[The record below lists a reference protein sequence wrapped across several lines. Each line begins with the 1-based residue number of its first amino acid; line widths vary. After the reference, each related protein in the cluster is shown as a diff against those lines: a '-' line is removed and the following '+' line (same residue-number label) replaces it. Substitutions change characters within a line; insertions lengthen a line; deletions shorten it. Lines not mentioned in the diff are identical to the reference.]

1 MRSTGERRGTR
12 WSGCV
17 GGGAGISTGRL
28 KLNSDVA
35 KLFLFL
41 PTIPTKSFPKPS
53 ALLREEIIDFFLSTP
68 FLFLKKKTPE
78 RGRSHI
84 SQLHFNKRGK
94 ALNALLS
101 RQARRVDTISAER
114 GPLEEEEE
122 EDEDGACV
130 L

>member
-1 MRSTGERRGTR
+1 M
-12 WSGCV
+12 SGGV

-53 ALLREEIIDFFLSTP
+53 ALLREEIIDFFFLSTP
-68 FLFLKKKTPE
+68 FSFLFLK
-78 RGRSHI
+78 
-84 SQLHFNKRGK
+84 
-94 ALNALLS
+94 LLKGGGLTFPNS
-101 RQARRVDTISAER
+101 TLINEARLLTLYYRARPDRVDTISAER
-114 GPLEEEEE
+114 GPLEEEED
-122 EDEDGACV
+122 DEDGACV

>member
-68 FLFLKKKTPE
+68 FSFFKKLLKGGGLTFPN
-78 RGRSHI
+78 ST
-84 SQLHFNKRGK
+84 LMNKAR
-94 ALNALLS
+94 LLTLYY
-101 RQARRVDTISAER
+101 RARPDRVDTISAER
-114 GPLEEEEE
+114 GPLEEEED
-122 EDEDGACV
+122 DEDGACV

>member
-68 FLFLKKKTPE
+68 FLLKKK
-78 RGRSHI
+78 
-84 SQLHFNKRGK
+84 K
-94 ALNALLS
+94 LLKGGGLTFPNS
-101 RQARRVDTISAER
+101 TLINEARLLTLYYRARPDGVDTISAER